1 MELRTLR
8 AFVEVVRQGGFTQA
22 AKEVCL
28 TQSAVSKAVR
38 QLEDELGVT
47 LLDRNGHKSSMT
59 DAGEIVFQR
68 ALRILAE
75 QSDLK
80 TELAELQGLTK
91 GVLRLG
97 LPPIGSDALFA
108 PLFAIYRRLY
118 PGIDIHLVEHGSK
131 KLEDMVRNG
140 EVDLGASLLPAPEE
154 FDWQNVREEPMDV
167 LIPASHPLAN
177 EPTIALADL
186 QHMPFILFDTAFA
199 LNPIILNACH
209 SQGFTPAIAARS
221 SQINFIIELVYAG
234 LGVGF
239 LPRLIAEQRA
249 RHGVKHITLRDPAI
263 SWDMA
268 WIWRR
273 GAYLPHAVRAW
284 LELAATYK
292 EGKLASTQLDYG
304 AKTSDRTKRDTNL
317 MHKIHD

>member
-22 AKEVCL
+22 AKTIFL

-38 QLEDELGVT
+38 QLEEELGVT

-59 DAGEIVFQR
+59 DTGKMVFQR

-75 QSDLK
+75 QDDLK
-80 TELAELQGLTK
+80 TELAELQGLNK

-108 PLFAIYRRLY
+108 PMFAIYRRLY

-131 KLEDMVRNG
+131 KLEDLVRNG
-140 EVDLGASLLPAPEE
+140 EVDLGATLLPAPEE
-154 FDWQNVREEPMDV
+154 FDWQNVREEPIDV
-167 LIPASHPLAN
+167 LLPAAHPLAH
-177 EPTIALADL
+177 ETGITLTDL
-186 QHMPFILFDTAFA
+186 KDMPFILFDSAFA
-199 LNPIILNACH
+199 LNPIILNACRA
-209 SQGFTPAIAARS
+209 QGFTPTIAARS
-221 SQINFIIELVYAG
+221 SQINFIVELVYAG
-234 LGVGF
+234 LGAGF
-239 LPRLIAEQRA
+239 LPRLIARQRV
-249 RHGVKHITLRDPAI
+249 RPGVKHITVMKPTL

-273 GAYLPHAVRAW
+273 GAYLPHAARAW
-284 LELAATYK
+284 LELASRSK
-292 EGKLASTQLDYG
+292 S
-304 AKTSDRTKRDTNL
+304 
-317 MHKIHD
+317 